1 MILKA
6 IEKMKKRL
14 NSMLWEILHI
24 IGEEIEKG
32 VEFHIHFNKELISII
47 YIKLNCNS
55 FYL

>member
-1 MILKA
+1 MILKV

-14 NSMLWEILHI
+14 NLMLWEILHI

-32 VEFHIHFNKELISII
+32 VEFHIYFNKELISVI